1 VADLKVGDMSN
12 QAPVGT
18 TLAIL
23 ERTLKVM
30 SAVQARV
37 HEAMKHEFKLISGIV
52 RDYTPD
58 TYDYEVDGSRKA
70 KKADYDTTEVIPVS
84 DPNASTMA
92 QRVVQYQAAL
102 QLAQSAPQLYD
113 LPQLHRQMLEVLG
126 IKNVPKLIPIEEDQK
141 PKDPVSENMAI
152 LTGKPVKA
160 FLYQDHEA
168 HIMVHLNA
176 MQDPKMQQ
184 IIGQNPQAQT
194 MQASLQAHVAEHVAF
209 QYRIEIEK
217 MLGVPL
223 PPPDEPLPEDVE
235 VELSRVIAAA
245 SAKLLQ
251 KDQAEAQ
258 QQQAQQ
264 AQQDPLVQMQ
274 QKELAI
280 KEGELQR
287 KIAKDQTDAQLK
299 EQDIS
304 LKDSRERD
312 RIRAMEE
319 IAGVQVGAKVAGDKL
334 NVTSREQVEGL
345 RIGAQIGSTR
355 IPKEGA

>member
-1 VADLKVGDMSN
+1 
-12 QAPVGT
+12 
-18 TLAIL
+18 
-23 ERTLKVM
+23 
-30 SAVQARV
+30 
-37 HEAMKHEFKLISGIV
+37 
-52 RDYTPD
+52 
-58 TYDYEVDGSRKA
+58 
-70 KKADYDTTEVIPVS
+70 
-84 DPNASTMA
+84 
-92 QRVVQYQAAL
+92 
-102 QLAQSAPQLYD
+102 
-113 LPQLHRQMLEVLG
+113 MLEVLG
-126 IKNVPKLIPIEEDQK
+126 IKNVAKLIPIEEDQK
-141 PKDPVSENMAI
+141 PKDPVSENMA
-152 LTGKPVKA
+152 LLNGKPIKA

-194 MQASLQAHVAEHVAF
+194 MQAALQAHVAEHVAF

-274 QKELAI
+274 QQELAI
-280 KEGELQR
+280 KQGELQR
-287 KIAKDQTDAQLK
+287 KIVKDQTDAQLR

-319 IAGVQVGAKVAGDKL
+319 IAGVQVGAKIAGEKASVA
-334 NVTSREQVEGL
+334 SREEIEGL